1 MNMTKTTL
9 LVFSL
14 MVVTFFDNKLA
25 LAIESESNVKTLL
38 WPDGTRYV
46 GGIVNGKRTGRGTI
60 FWQEGSRFIGYFEN
74 DMRNGPGT
82 MILPDG
88 TVYRGYF
95 KDDKLVYTET
105 SIPTSDPNKIE
116 DIERESLNQT
126 AQVDTDSKNIRNL
139 ASRNPL
145 SSPTSSNE
153 KKISEPTPEAL
164 QNKIAKPPAAKTIE
178 DTPKSSPALVAKT
191 PKPETI
197 EDTPKSSPALVAKT
211 PKPETIED
219 TPKSSPALV
228 AKTPKPETIEDTPK
242 SSPALV
248 AKTPK
253 PETIEDT
260 PKSSPALVAKT
271 LKPETIEDTPKSSP
285 ALVAKTPKPETIE
298 DTPKSSPALVAKTPK
313 PETIEDTP
321 EPPLTR
327 VGEPILASSTRES
340 LVEAI
345 DQWAKAWS
353 NKNIRNYLSS
363 YSKDFS
369 VPGNRSRKNWESLRK
384 DRLSRPKF
392 IRVTLEYQRFVQVEE
407 DVVDVFFR
415 QTYSSNT
422 YRDVTDKVLRMTK
435 VLRMRKEDSDW
446 KILIE
451 RAR

>member
-9 LVFSL
+9 LVLSL
-14 MVVTFFDNKLA
+14 MLVPFFDYKLA
-25 LAIESESNVKTLL
+25 LAIESEPNVKTLL

-105 SIPTSDPNKIE
+105 SIPTSDPNEIE

-126 AQVDTDSKNIRNL
+126 AQVDNDSKNIKNL
-139 ASRNPL
+139 ESRNRL

-153 KKISEPTPEAL
+153 KENSEPTLEVL
-164 QNKIAKPPAAKTIE
+164 QTKIVKVPAAEKIDDAPE
-178 DTPKSSPALVAKT
+178 PSPSIVAKT
-191 PKPETI
+191 PESEKI
-197 EDTPKSSPALVAKT
+197 DDSHK
-211 PKPETIED
+211 
-219 TPKSSPALV
+219 
-228 AKTPKPETIEDTPK
+228 
-242 SSPALV
+242 
-248 AKTPK
+248 
-253 PETIEDT
+253 
-260 PKSSPALVAKT
+260 
-271 LKPETIEDTPKSSP
+271 
-285 ALVAKTPKPETIE
+285 
-298 DTPKSSPALVAKTPK
+298 
-313 PETIEDTP
+313 
-321 EPPLTR
+321 LTSKQ
-327 VGEPILASSTRES
+327 VEEPILESSMRES

-345 DQWAKAWS
+345 DEWAKAWS
-353 NKNIRNYLSS
+353 NKDVSNYLSS

-369 VPGNRSRKNWESLRK
+369 VPGNRSRKNWEDLRK

>member
-1 MNMTKTTL
+1 MNMKKTTL
-9 LVFSL
+9 LVLSL
-14 MVVTFFDNKLA
+14 MLVPFFDSKFA
-25 LAIESESNVKTLL
+25 LAIESETNVKTLL

-126 AQVDTDSKNIRNL
+126 AQVDTDSKNRRNL
-139 ASRNPL
+139 ESRNPL
-145 SSPTSSNE
+145 SSPTSLNE
-153 KKISEPTPEAL
+153 KENSEPTPKAP
-164 QNKIAKPPAAKTIE
+164 QTKIAKVLESEKIE
-178 DTPKSSPALVAKT
+178 DTREPSPSIVAKT
-191 PKPETI
+191 PESEKI
-197 EDTPKSSPALVAKT
+197 KDTR
-211 PKPETIED
+211 
-219 TPKSSPALV
+219 
-228 AKTPKPETIEDTPK
+228 
-242 SSPALV
+242 
-248 AKTPK
+248 
-253 PETIEDT
+253 
-260 PKSSPALVAKT
+260 
-271 LKPETIEDTPKSSP
+271 
-285 ALVAKTPKPETIE
+285 
-298 DTPKSSPALVAKTPK
+298 
-313 PETIEDTP
+313 
-321 EPPLTR
+321 EPPLTQ
-327 VGEPILASSTRES
+327 VGEPILGSSTKES

-345 DQWAKAWS
+345 DEWANAWS
-353 NKNIRNYLSS
+353 NKNVSNYLST

-369 VPGNRSRKNWESLRK
+369 VPGNRSRKNWENLRK

-407 DVVDVFFR
+407 DLVDVFFR

>member
-1 MNMTKTTL
+1 MELSKKIMNMTKTTL

-14 MVVTFFDNKLA
+14 MVVAFFDYKLA

-197 EDTPKSSPALVAKT
+197 EDTP
-211 PKPETIED
+211 
-219 TPKSSPALV
+219 
-228 AKTPKPETIEDTPK
+228 
-242 SSPALV
+242 
-248 AKTPK
+248 
-253 PETIEDT
+253 
-260 PKSSPALVAKT
+260 
-271 LKPETIEDTPKSSP
+271 
-285 ALVAKTPKPETIE
+285 
-298 DTPKSSPALVAKTPK
+298 
-313 PETIEDTP
+313 

>member
-1 MNMTKTTL
+1 MELSKKIMNMTKTTL

-14 MVVTFFDNKLA
+14 MVVTFFDYKLA

-139 ASRNPL
+139 ASRNLL
-145 SSPTSSNE
+145 SSPTSSN
-153 KKISEPTPEAL
+153 KKENSEPTPEAL
-164 QNKIAKPPAAKTIE
+164 QNKIAKPPTAEKIEDTPKSLPALVAKTPKPEKIEDNPKSSPALIAKTPKPEKIE

-191 PKPETI
+191 PKPKKI
-197 EDTPKSSPALVAKT
+197 E
-211 PKPETIED
+211 E
-219 TPKSSPALV
+219 
-228 AKTPKPETIEDTPK
+228 
-242 SSPALV
+242 
-248 AKTPK
+248 
-253 PETIEDT
+253 
-260 PKSSPALVAKT
+260 
-271 LKPETIEDTPKSSP
+271 
-285 ALVAKTPKPETIE
+285 
-298 DTPKSSPALVAKTPK
+298 
-313 PETIEDTP
+313 TP

-369 VPGNRSRKNWESLRK
+369 VPGSRSRKNWESLRK

>member
-1 MNMTKTTL
+1 MNMKKTTL
-9 LVFSL
+9 LVLSL
-14 MVVTFFDNKLA
+14 MLVPFFDYKLVQ
-25 LAIESESNVKTLL
+25 AIESESNVKTLL

-116 DIERESLNQT
+116 DIERENLNQT

-145 SSPTSSNE
+145 SSPTSSNDKE
-153 KKISEPTPEAL
+153 NSEPTPEVL
-164 QNKIAKPPAAKTIE
+164 QNELVKAPAAEKIE
-178 DTPKSSPALVAKT
+178 DTPEPAPALIAKT
-191 PKPETI
+191 TESKR
-197 EDTPKSSPALVAKT
+197 
-211 PKPETIED
+211 
-219 TPKSSPALV
+219 
-228 AKTPKPETIEDTPK
+228 
-242 SSPALV
+242 
-248 AKTPK
+248 
-253 PETIEDT
+253 
-260 PKSSPALVAKT
+260 
-271 LKPETIEDTPKSSP
+271 
-285 ALVAKTPKPETIE
+285 
-298 DTPKSSPALVAKTPK
+298 
-313 PETIEDTP
+313 IEDTP
-321 EPPLTR
+321 EPPLTQ
-327 VGEPILASSTRES
+327 VGEPILGSSTRES

-353 NKNIRNYLSS
+353 NKNVSNYLSS

>member
-1 MNMTKTTL
+1 MNMKKTTL
-9 LVFSL
+9 LVLSL
-14 MVVTFFDNKLA
+14 MLVPFSDYKLA
-25 LAIESESNVKTLL
+25 LAIESESNIKTLL

-139 ASRNPL
+139 ASRNLL
-145 SSPTSSNE
+145 SSPTSSN
-153 KKISEPTPEAL
+153 KKENSEPTPEAL
-164 QNKIAKPPAAKTIE
+164 QNKIAKPPTAEKIEDAPKSLPALVAKTPKPEKIEDNPKSSPALIAKTPKPEKIE

-191 PKPETI
+191 PKPKKI
-197 EDTPKSSPALVAKT
+197 E
-211 PKPETIED
+211 E
-219 TPKSSPALV
+219 
-228 AKTPKPETIEDTPK
+228 
-242 SSPALV
+242 
-248 AKTPK
+248 
-253 PETIEDT
+253 
-260 PKSSPALVAKT
+260 
-271 LKPETIEDTPKSSP
+271 
-285 ALVAKTPKPETIE
+285 
-298 DTPKSSPALVAKTPK
+298 
-313 PETIEDTP
+313 TP

-407 DVVDVFFR
+407 DLVDVFFR

>member
-14 MVVTFFDNKLA
+14 MVVPFFDYKLA

-126 AQVDTDSKNIRNL
+126 AQVDSDSKNIRNL

-145 SSPTSSNE
+145 SPPTSSNE
-153 KKISEPTPEAL
+153 KENSEPTPEAL
-164 QNKIAKPPAAKTIE
+164 QNKIAKVPTAEKIE
-178 DTPKSSPALVAKT
+178 DTPEPLPALVAKT
-191 PKPETI
+191 PKPE
-197 EDTPKSSPALVAKT
+197 K
-211 PKPETIED
+211 
-219 TPKSSPALV
+219 
-228 AKTPKPETIEDTPK
+228 
-242 SSPALV
+242 
-248 AKTPK
+248 
-253 PETIEDT
+253 
-260 PKSSPALVAKT
+260 
-271 LKPETIEDTPKSSP
+271 
-285 ALVAKTPKPETIE
+285 
-298 DTPKSSPALVAKTPK
+298 
-313 PETIEDTP
+313 IEDTP
-321 EPPLTR
+321 EPPLTQ
-327 VGEPILASSTRES
+327 VSEPILGSSTRES

-451 RAR
+451 RGR

>member
-1 MNMTKTTL
+1 MNMKKTTL
-9 LVFSL
+9 LVLSL
-14 MVVTFFDNKLA
+14 MLVPFFDSKFA

-126 AQVDTDSKNIRNL
+126 AQVDTDSKNRRNL
-139 ASRNPL
+139 ESRNPL
-145 SSPTSSNE
+145 SSPTSLNE
-153 KKISEPTPEAL
+153 KENSEPTPKAP
-164 QNKIAKPPAAKTIE
+164 QTKIAKVPESEKIE
-178 DTPKSSPALVAKT
+178 DTR
-191 PKPETI
+191 
-197 EDTPKSSPALVAKT
+197 
-211 PKPETIED
+211 
-219 TPKSSPALV
+219 
-228 AKTPKPETIEDTPK
+228 
-242 SSPALV
+242 
-248 AKTPK
+248 
-253 PETIEDT
+253 
-260 PKSSPALVAKT
+260 
-271 LKPETIEDTPKSSP
+271 
-285 ALVAKTPKPETIE
+285 
-298 DTPKSSPALVAKTPK
+298 
-313 PETIEDTP
+313 
-321 EPPLTR
+321 EPPLTQ
-327 VGEPILASSTRES
+327 VGEPILGSSTKES

-345 DQWAKAWS
+345 DEWAKAWS
-353 NKNIRNYLSS
+353 NKNVRNYLSS

-369 VPGNRSRKNWESLRK
+369 VPGNRSRKNWENLRK

-392 IRVTLEYQRFVQVEE
+392 IKVTLEYQRFVQVEE

>member
-1 MNMTKTTL
+1 MNMKKTTL
-9 LVFSL
+9 LFLSL
-14 MVVTFFDNKLA
+14 MLVPFFDYKLVQ
-25 LAIESESNVKTLL
+25 AIESESNVKTLL

-46 GGIVNGKRTGRGTI
+46 GGLVNGKRTGRGTI

-145 SSPTSSNE
+145 SSPTSSNDKE
-153 KKISEPTPEAL
+153 NSEPTPEVL
-164 QNKIAKPPAAKTIE
+164 QNELVKAPAAEKIE
-178 DTPKSSPALVAKT
+178 DTPEPAPAL
-191 PKPETI
+191 I
-197 EDTPKSSPALVAKT
+197 
-211 PKPETIED
+211 
-219 TPKSSPALV
+219 
-228 AKTPKPETIEDTPK
+228 
-242 SSPALV
+242 
-248 AKTPK
+248 
-253 PETIEDT
+253 
-260 PKSSPALVAKT
+260 AKT
-271 LKPETIEDTPKSSP
+271 LKSEK
-285 ALVAKTPKPETIE
+285 
-298 DTPKSSPALVAKTPK
+298 
-313 PETIEDTP
+313 IEDTP
-321 EPPLTR
+321 EPPLTQ
-327 VGEPILASSTRES
+327 VGEPILGSSTRES

-353 NKNIRNYLSS
+353 NKNVSDYLSS

-407 DVVDVFFR
+407 NVVDVFFR

>member
-1 MNMTKTTL
+1 MDMKKTTL
-9 LVFSL
+9 LVLSL
-14 MVVTFFDNKLA
+14 MLVPFFDYKLVQ
-25 LAIESESNVKTLL
+25 AIESESNVKTLL

-126 AQVDTDSKNIRNL
+126 AQVDTDSKNRRNL
-139 ASRNPL
+139 ESRNPL
-145 SSPTSSNE
+145 SSPTSLNE
-153 KKISEPTPEAL
+153 KENSEPTPKAP
-164 QNKIAKPPAAKTIE
+164 QTKIAKVPESEKIE
-178 DTPKSSPALVAKT
+178 DTREPSPSIVAKT
-191 PKPETI
+191 PESEKI
-197 EDTPKSSPALVAKT
+197 EDTREPSPSIIAKT
-211 PKPETIED
+211 PESEKIED
-219 TPKSSPALV
+219 TR
-228 AKTPKPETIEDTPK
+228 
-242 SSPALV
+242 
-248 AKTPK
+248 
-253 PETIEDT
+253 
-260 PKSSPALVAKT
+260 
-271 LKPETIEDTPKSSP
+271 
-285 ALVAKTPKPETIE
+285 
-298 DTPKSSPALVAKTPK
+298 
-313 PETIEDTP
+313 
-321 EPPLTR
+321 EPPLTQ
-327 VGEPILASSTRES
+327 VGEPILGSSTKES

-345 DQWAKAWS
+345 DEWANAWS
-353 NKNIRNYLSS
+353 NKNVSNYLST

-369 VPGNRSRKNWESLRK
+369 VPGNRSRKNWENLRK

-392 IRVTLEYQRFVQVEE
+392 IKVTLEYQRFVQVEE